1 MLLQMA
7 SFFFMAE
14 EYSTVYMCNTSFIH
28 PSVDGHLGRF
38 HVSGVMNCAAVN
50 LEVHVFFELQFC
62 SINAQE

>member
-1 MLLQMA
+1 
-7 SFFFMAE
+7 MAE
-14 EYSTVYMCNTSFIH
+14 EYSTVYMCHTSFIP